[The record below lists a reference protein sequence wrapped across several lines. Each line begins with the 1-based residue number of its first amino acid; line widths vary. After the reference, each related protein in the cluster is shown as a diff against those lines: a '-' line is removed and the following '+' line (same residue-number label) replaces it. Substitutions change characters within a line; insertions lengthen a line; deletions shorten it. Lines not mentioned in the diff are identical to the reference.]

1 MRLLSASLLL
11 LVTVAP
17 GRVPAQSPADAR
29 ARQVD
34 SLFARWN
41 TTESPGASV
50 AVIYDGE
57 VVLAKGYGMASLEQD
72 VPIRPT
78 TVFDI
83 ASVSKQFGAMAIAL
97 LEADGRLAFTDDV
110 RKYVPE
116 LPDFGHV
123 ITIDHLLHHT
133 SGLRDWPGT
142 LRMGGWSF
150 EDVMSFDQIL
160 RMAYA
165 QKSLNFPPGDDYAYS
180 NTGYNVLAEVVQRI
194 TKQSFRQFT
203 EDRIFR
209 PLGMTSTLFMDDHRE
224 IVHRLAESYTP
235 DRGGNRGYLHVTNNL
250 TALASSSLH
259 TTVLDLVK
267 WVRNFE
273 TAEVGGRA
281 VIEGSLRRGIL
292 NRGDTI
298 PYALGQVVGSYRGL
312 RTVSHG
318 GSWAGY
324 RSTLTRFPDQRF
336 AVIILANRS
345 DANPGTIAQRIADI
359 YLADRLGAQETATAE
374 RAADSTEPWTPSA
387 AELAAFAGEYRSDEL
402 DTSWHF
408 RVEDGKLVAS
418 HFRIGDTPVRVTG
431 RDRFNAPAL
440 GGALT
445 FQRDRRGRITG
456 FVSNSVRIR
465 GFLFRRVGERP
476 SGPWRSGRSVRCGTG
491 ARAFGTARAER
502 SLYDVG
508 GPSHRS
514 PSMPVTA
521 KLSQV
526 FYDRLGE
533 QVANELVD
541 WFNAVDATY
550 RGNLQE
556 LNELNFA
563 RFDAKVEQRL
573 AELRADLR
581 TELARLEATME
592 RRFGEQGRWLA
603 AGWFTLLAAIIGLWI
618 RR

>member
-1 MRLLSASLLL
+1 MEPRLASLEARFDVAAIGLSAGAGEAPWSAKVGLLSQPGRAYRMAVLALPDDGNFRTSAFAVRPPLPAIRVTRMRFLAPSLL
-11 LVTVAP
+11 LVTVAAS
-17 GRVPAQSPADAR
+17 RAPAQSPADAR

-50 AVIYDGE
+50 AIIADGE
-57 VVLAKGYGMASLEQD
+57 VVLAKGYGMASLEHD

-165 QKSLNFPPGDDYAYS
+165 QQSLNFTPGDDYAYS

-194 TKQSFRQFT
+194 TKRSFRQFT
-203 EDRIFR
+203 EERIFR
-209 PLGMTSTLFMDDHRE
+209 PLGMTSTLFKDDHRE
-224 IVHRLAESYTP
+224 VVRHLAESYTP
-235 DRGGNRGYLHVTNNL
+235 DRSGDRGYLHVTNNL
-250 TALASSSLH
+250 TALASSSLQ
-259 TTVLDLVK
+259 TTVLDLAK

-273 TAEVGGRA
+273 TAEVGGRG

-292 NRGDTI
+292 NSGDTI
-298 PYALGQVVGSYRGL
+298 SYALGQVVGSYRGL

-345 DANPGTIAQRIADI
+345 DANPGALANRIADI
-359 YLADRLGAQETATAE
+359 YLADRLGAQETAASPP
-374 RAADSTEPWTPSA
+374 APDSPEPWTPSA
-387 AELAAFAGEYRSDEL
+387 AELAAFQGEYRSDEL

-465 GFLFRRVGERP
+465 GFLFRRVGE
-476 SGPWRSGRSVRCGTG
+476 
-491 ARAFGTARAER
+491 
-502 SLYDVG
+502 
-508 GPSHRS
+508 
-514 PSMPVTA
+514 
-521 KLSQV
+521 
-526 FYDRLGE
+526 
-533 QVANELVD
+533 
-541 WFNAVDATY
+541 
-550 RGNLQE
+550 
-556 LNELNFA
+556 
-563 RFDAKVEQRL
+563 
-573 AELRADLR
+573 
-581 TELARLEATME
+581 
-592 RRFGEQGRWLA
+592 
-603 AGWFTLLAAIIGLWI
+603 
-618 RR
+618 